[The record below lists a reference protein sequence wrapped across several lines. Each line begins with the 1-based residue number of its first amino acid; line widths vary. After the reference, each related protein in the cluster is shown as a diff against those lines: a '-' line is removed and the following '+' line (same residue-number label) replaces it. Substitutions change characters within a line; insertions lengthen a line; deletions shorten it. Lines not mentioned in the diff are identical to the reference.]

1 MDWVGSAY
9 VPLTEV
15 EIRQKELIE
24 AREFEIKQKE
34 LLELLPE
41 EFRYFV
47 KHQAWQDGHSA
58 GYQEVLGIVN
68 DLTYNL
74 LEPIRQYTARII
86 KNRKT
91 LVNEMLKKDI
101 PLSDIEDYLDQLEN
115 AE

>member
-15 EIRQKELIE
+15 EVK
-24 AREFEIKQKE
+24 EFEIKQKE

-74 LEPIRQYTARII
+74 LEPIRQYTSRI
-86 KNRKT
+86 RRVWT
-91 LVNEMLKKDI
+91 LPING
-101 PLSDIEDYLDQLEN
+101 S
-115 AE
+115 